1 MGMDVIPTLKRCIPR
16 RFRPV
21 LRKYVYALF
30 PSLRYAN
37 RVQQELENYAGIEEV
52 HDLPP
57 IAHYWSHKYLIP
69 MLEPFGIQS
78 AVELIRTSIARVCTG
93 RPAETI
99 SILSIGS
106 GNCSIEIGIA
116 EWLRD
121 QSIENYVFECV
132 DINPDFLSRAQGLA
146 GEKAI
151 ASHFTFERFDVNV
164 WQVSRQYDVILAI
177 QSLHHFV
184 ELEVLF
190 DKVHRALKPDGYFI
204 SDDMIGRNGHQ
215 RWPEALK
222 HIRRIWRSLPD
233 KYKYNHSLK
242 TIEKTFQNADY
253 SDSGFEGIRAQDI
266 LALLTQHFGF
276 ELFIAFGNIIDPF
289 IDRAFGPNFDP
300 ADESDRAF
308 IDRIQTLD
316 QAEIEGG
323 RVKPTHMIAVMTKE
337 QSSRTRMHK
346 HLSPQFC
353 IRRARRFGLS

>member
-1 MGMDVIPTLKRCIPR
+1 MRLLSARILKRFIPQ

-21 LRKYVYALF
+21 LRKYVYAVF

-37 RVQQELENYAGIEEV
+37 RLQQELENYAGVEEV

-69 MLEPFGIQS
+69 MLEPFGIRS
-78 AVELIRTSIARVCTG
+78 AVELFRTSIARVCSE
-93 RPAETI
+93 RPSETI
-99 SILSIGS
+99 HILSIGS

-132 DINPDFLSRAQGLA
+132 DINPDFLARAEALA
-146 GEKAI
+146 EGKSVR
-151 ASHFTFERFDVNV
+151 SHFKFERFDVNV
-164 WQVSRQYDVILAI
+164 WEVSLQYDVILAI

-184 ELEVLF
+184 ELEMLF
-190 DKVHRALKPDGYFI
+190 DKVHRALKPDGCFI
-204 SDDMIGRNGHQ
+204 TDDMIGRNGHQ

-222 HIRRIWRSLPD
+222 HIRRTWRSLPD

-242 TIEKTFQNADY
+242 TIEKKFQNADY

-266 LALLTQHFGF
+266 LPLLTRRFGF
-276 ELFIAFGNIIDPF
+276 NLFIAFGNIIDPF

-300 ADESDRAF
+300 AIESDRAF
-308 IDRIQTLD
+308 IDRIQELD
-316 QAEIEGG
+316 QAEIESG

-337 QSSRTRMHK
+337 QYPGTRMHK
-346 HLSPQFC
+346 HLSPEFC
-353 IRRARRFGLS
+353 IRQARRFGSR